1 MRLYERYLY
10 AQWIH
15 ATDHFFQSH
24 YGGVEAHGV
33 SHHECA
39 RLGLRE
45 SHEIFC
51 FSIAY
56 AERFFDQDMR
66 VGQYPPNKVCMGG
79 HRRSDNNAVDRC
91 EQFIAQ
97 FLEYRKFDRRAQ
109 RFGAFFRADH
119 HPCKPKRLPLV
130 QYFER
135 VQVFSPESSCA
146 DKKYAG
152 ADVGRRF
159 NHGSQA
165 IVAIAAA
172 RSNRQ
177 FGSAQS
183 QPLSVAGHRRL
194 PVRRASNDS
203 DADAPAG
210 NGRRRARVGILARG
224 NRDRCAA
231 SAQISLPSAVRII
244 DNYCATGN

>member
-1 MRLYERYLY
+1 M
-10 AQWIH
+10 
-15 ATDHFFQSH
+15 
-24 YGGVEAHGV
+24 
-33 SHHECA
+33 
-39 RLGLRE
+39 RE

-66 VGQYPPNKVCMGG
+66 VGQYPPNKVRMGG

-91 EQFIAQ
+91 EQFIVQ

-109 RFGAFFRADH
+109 RFGAFFRANH

-177 FGSAQS
+177 FGSVQS

-194 PVRRASNDS
+194 SVRRASNDS
-203 DADAPAG
+203 DANAPAG
-210 NGRRRARVGILARG
+210 GTAASGRVGILAPGKSRSLRRECADLIAVGREDHRQLLRDRELSSYDSRG
-224 NRDRCAA
+224 NVTVELIAA
-231 SAQISLPSAVRII
+231 
-244 DNYCATGN
+244 G